1 MTPKEKAIELVD
13 KFYQRFPLIMD
24 VITTRG
30 DLSWEYNGWKEAKQC
45 ALIAVDEILR
55 SHHNLYGV
63 NSKQVKFYSEVQQE
77 IELL

>member
-13 KFYQRFPLIMD
+13 NFSNFTIQE
-24 VITTRG
+24 
-30 DLSWEYNGWKEAKQC
+30 SWQSKNYFAIEC

-63 NSKQVKFYSEVQQE
+63 NNKEVKFYSEVQQE
-77 IELL
+77 IEKL